1 MELHDLLSV
10 VPYRC
15 VCGNTIALIN
25 DQDRRCLLC
34 DREVPASEFR
44 KGDMTIIGCP
54 EPITERFEQPQEE
67 FDSPSMQRLK
77 HFRILEQLGQGGM
90 GEVYRAVDESLE
102 RDVAIKIIRK
112 AQLKRNNQTEAR
124 CMQRLLEEARAQARI
139 SHPNVVQVYYVDAHG
154 ETPFLA
160 MEYVSGETLES
171 RMSRQ
176 PLEFSEIVNIAIQT
190 SQALQAAEQFHI
202 VHGDIKPAN
211 LLISRNGVVKLSDFG
226 LARPVDLINSDSTAI
241 SGTPNYLS
249 PEACRGEG
257 TDHRSDIYSLGIVL
271 FEMTFSRLP
280 YQVDGQPVMS
290 RILAHINSSVDFPQ
304 KWPDELPGGWKTL
317 LERMLAKEPKDR
329 FDNYDELLE
338 ELEKLQP
345 VVLPVAGRIVRSMA
359 WAIDLSVMF
368 LMIQLARTLLRGG
381 LEFWGHTVQ
390 MTLEVPINLLA
401 IMVAAS
407 IQGISGYSPGKKL
420 MQIRVIDIH
429 GLQPKR
435 SLLFQRSMIQLLP
448 IWGLI
453 SLRCFTAMGLDQLG
467 LTVFLVL
474 SAFSLIDALFAIVR
488 PDGRSF
494 HDLVFETNVAL
505 DLKQRKATVTK
516 SRSLPSRHRGVYGGK
531 SSYSCESTSPISLP
545 LAGVTWKNSRSH
557 RSIDRGESPTRK

>member
-34 DREVPASEFR
+34 DREIPASEFH

-54 EPITERFEQPQEE
+54 EPVVERFEQPMEE
-67 FDSPSMQRLK
+67 FDSPAMQRLK

-102 RDVAIKIIRK
+102 RDVAIKIIRTSNH
-112 AQLKRNNQTEAR
+112 KRNNQTEAR

-139 SHPNVVQVYYVDAHG
+139 SHPNVVQVYYVDAYG

-171 RMSRQ
+171 RMRRQ
-176 PLEFSEIVNIAIQT
+176 PLEFSEIVNVAIQT
-190 SQALQAAEQFHI
+190 AHALKAAEQFHI

-211 LLISRNGVVKLSDFG
+211 LLIARSGVVKLSDFG
-226 LARPVDLINSDSTAI
+226 LARPVDLISTDSTAI

-271 FEMTFSRLP
+271 FEMTFGRLP

-290 RILAHINSSVDFPQ
+290 RIMAHINSSVDFPQ
-304 KWPDELPGGWKTL
+304 KWPEELPGGWKVL

-329 FDNYDELLE
+329 FDNYDDLLE

-345 VVLPVAGRIVRSMA
+345 VVLPVAGRVVRSMA

-368 LMIQLARTLLRGG
+368 LMIQFARMVLRGS
-381 LEFWGHTVQ
+381 LEYWGNAVQ

-401 IMVAAS
+401 ILVAAS
-407 IQGISGYSPGKKL
+407 IQGVSGYSPGKKM

-448 IWGLI
+448 IWGII

-467 LTVFLVL
+467 LTILLVL
-474 SAFSLIDALFAIVR
+474 SACSLIDALFAIVR

-505 DLKQRKATVTK
+505 DLTQRKASVTRP
-516 SRSLPSRHRGVYGGK
+516 RSLSRRHHGGR
-531 SSYSCESTSPISLP
+531 SEGQTSYSSESTSPISLP
-545 LAGVTWKNSRSH
+545 VTGLTWKSSRSH
-557 RSIDRGESPTRK
+557 RSI